1 MAEMRFRE
9 ERYELIGRDL
19 IATEPELEYI
29 RNSDVQI
36 AFLASDNPKKSKGK
50 LVFGE
55 CEKVPPKYRWCIRE
69 DFTITVFEP
78 NVEHFTEEQYKMLIF
93 HELLHI
99 GIELG
104 EDKETYSIRPHD
116 LEDFR
121 IIIDRFGTN
130 WGGDVPEGQTA

>member
-1 MAEMRFRE
+1 MDNRHISDEYAEIGKALIETMD
-9 ERYELIGRDL
+9 ELSDL
-19 IATEPELEYI
+19 RGAGITIVYLGSTAK
-29 RNSDVQI
+29 
-36 AFLASDNPKKSKGK
+36 KKSKGNP
-50 LVFGE
+50 VFGQ
-55 CEKVPPKYRWCIRE
+55 CEKVADKYKWGIPC

-116 LEDFR
+116 LEDFKE
-121 IIIDRFGTN
+121 IINRYGTE
-130 WGGDVPEGQTA
+130 WSKRDDED